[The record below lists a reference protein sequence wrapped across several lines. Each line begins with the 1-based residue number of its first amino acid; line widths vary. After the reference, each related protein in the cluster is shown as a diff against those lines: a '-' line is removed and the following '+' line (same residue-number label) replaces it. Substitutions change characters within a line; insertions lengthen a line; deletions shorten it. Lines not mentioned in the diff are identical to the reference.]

1 MNEHDHGNFM
11 EGHRV
16 IGGGSSGISEGHRD
30 DRRPGI

>member
-16 IGGGSSGISEGHRD
+16 IGGGSSGISEGA
-30 DRRPGI
+30 GI